1 MSKKTED
8 KFVTVNTDTDNEQK
22 LWTQNSVPA
31 GVIEGT
37 IGMSLTEVFKSFGA
51 LKGDYGESKTMKSYG
66 VKNTKAT
73 IKIAVDELHNVWQVT
88 SEMNDATLA
97 PRHRFAKYRVLQFL
111 QSVERLQDEIKSAR
125 YKSSPVLVKGL
136 QLCTEVVSDIG
147 TVMAEKDNV
156 LALKELKAMRTFIIN
171 NRGGEGFAKV

>member
-1 MSKKTED
+1 
-8 KFVTVNTDTDNEQK
+8 
-22 LWTQNSVPA
+22 
-31 GVIEGT
+31 
-37 IGMSLTEVFKSFGA
+37 
-51 LKGDYGESKTMKSYG
+51 
-66 VKNTKAT
+66 
-73 IKIAVDELHNVWQVT
+73 
-88 SEMNDATLA
+88 
-97 PRHRFAKYRVLQFL
+97 LQFL